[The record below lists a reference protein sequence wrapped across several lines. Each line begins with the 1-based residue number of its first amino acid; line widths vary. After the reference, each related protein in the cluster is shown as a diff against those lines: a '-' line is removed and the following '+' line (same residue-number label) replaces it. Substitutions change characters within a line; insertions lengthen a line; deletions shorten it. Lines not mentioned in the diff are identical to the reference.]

1 MHIRGHREV
10 AEEQGISARP
20 KRWPKGAAV
29 VVVAMA
35 GGQELS
41 ALAATALEATKLNS
55 NGMGR

>member
-1 MHIRGHREV
+1 MLIRGHWEV

-41 ALAATALEATKLNS
+41 AHAVRALGATKLEL